1 MTLKIVLRNLLAH
14 PLRNFLTSGAV
25 FFAVFLLS
33 FLQAVVSTLDAGV
46 RSASTQRLWVQSA
59 VSLFVDL
66 PLAYESKIATVEG
79 VEWACKWQ
87 WFGGI
92 YKEESNFFAQ
102 FGVDPE
108 TFRKS
113 YPEIII
119 DDEHYKN
126 FEDNR
131 TGCLVGKDIALK
143 YGFRVGDTVPII
155 GRIFPRPDGSPW
167 EFKVE
172 GIYES
177 KTAVVDQATLYFHFD
192 YLKEAIESGDTDG
205 EIGVGVYLAKV
216 RDGADPGQVQSAINA
231 MFENGPQRVNA
242 TTEAEFGRQFVSM
255 LGNIPL
261 LLRSIGGAVLVAI
274 FFAVLNTMLTIGQE
288 RTRDVGI
295 MKAIGF
301 QDGAVFRLM
310 IIESL
315 VLSLSGGLVALGV
328 AKLLEPG
335 MRMALTQQ
343 FPGFAMSTD
352 TLLVGLAIAAGIGI
366 LAGLLPGMRIR
377 NLTPLQGLRGQD

>member
-1 MTLKIVLRNLLAH
+1 MTFKIVLRNLRAH
-14 PLRNFLTSGAV
+14 PLRNLLTAGAV

-59 VSLFVDL
+59 VSLFVDM

-79 VEWACKWQ
+79 VDWACKWQ

-102 FGVDPE
+102 FGVDSA
-108 TFRKS
+108 TFLKS
-113 YPEIII
+113 YPEMVC
-119 DDEHYKN
+119 DAGQYKN
-126 FEDNR
+126 FEANR
-131 TGCLVGKDIALK
+131 TGCLVGKDLSDK
-143 YGFRVGDTVPII
+143 YGFEIGDTVPII

-177 KTAVVDQATLYFHFD
+177 KTPAVDQATMYFHFD
-192 YLKEAIESGDTDG
+192 YLKEAIEAGDTDS
-205 EIGVGVYLAKV
+205 EMGVGVFLAKV
-216 RDGADPGQVQSAINA
+216 KDGADPGEDQSAINA
-231 MFENGPQRVNA
+231 KFENGPQRVNA

-288 RTRDVGI
+288 RTRDIGI

-301 QDGAVFRLM
+301 QDGVVFRMM
-310 IIESL
+310 ILESL
-315 VLSLSGGLVALGV
+315 VLSLSGGLLALAV
-328 AKLLEPG
+328 AKFLEPG
-335 MRMALTQQ
+335 LQLAISQQ
-343 FPGFAMSTD
+343 FPGFAISSD
-352 TLLVGLAIAAGIGI
+352 TMLLGIGI
-366 LAGLLPGMRIR
+366 ATGIGVLAGIMPGMRIR

>member
-1 MTLKIVLRNLLAH
+1 MTFKIVLRNLLAH
-14 PLRNFLTSGAV
+14 PLRNLLTAGAV

-59 VSLFVDL
+59 VSLFVDM
-66 PLAYESKIATVEG
+66 PLAYENKIATVEG
-79 VEWACKWQ
+79 VDWACKWQ

-102 FGVDPE
+102 FGVDSE
-108 TFRKS
+108 TFLKS
-113 YPEIII
+113 YPEMIC
-119 DDEHYKN
+119 DADQYKN
-126 FEDNR
+126 FESNR
-131 TGCLVGKDIALK
+131 TGCLVGKDLSEK
-143 YGFRVGDTVPII
+143 YGFQVGDTVPII

-177 KTAVVDQATLYFHFD
+177 KTAAVDQATMYFHFD
-192 YLKEAIESGDTDG
+192 YLKEAIEAGDTNN
-205 EIGVGVYLAKV
+205 EMGVGVFLAKV
-216 RDGADPGQVQSAINA
+216 KDGADPGEVQSAINA

-288 RTRDVGI
+288 RTRDIGI

-301 QDGAVFRLM
+301 QDGVVFRLM
-310 IIESL
+310 ILESL
-315 VLSLSGGLVALGV
+315 VLSLSGGLLALAV

-335 MRMALTQQ
+335 MQLAISQQ
-343 FPGFAMSTD
+343 FPGFAISTD
-352 TLLVGLAIAAGIGI
+352 TMLLGLGIATGIGV
-366 LAGLLPGMRIR
+366 LAGVMPGIRIR